1 MRILALLPLLIL
13 LLFIVGSLAALLGQ
27 LEVTTL
33 GTLLR
38 DAEIR
43 FAFGLSLATALLSLL
58 LACVIALPAA
68 WALVRLDL
76 PGKRW
81 INLLLDLPMVT
92 PPLVTGIGLL
102 LLLGQQ
108 GMVGSWWPALAQ
120 RLFSPLGIVIA
131 QTYVASAILLR
142 SASAA
147 LAAIDRAWLETAH
160 NLGLAPLY
168 LSAGGDPVSV
178 ARLGEWGGTGVVAG
192 AGGVRRD
199 LDVGGRDADEDRDA
213 TDRGVSQHCRWRF
226 LRRRRLCVIADRAGV
241 FAAVVAAW
249 DTSPRRGGTTCCMLK
264 GYSAPFCARS
274 A

>member
-13 LLFIVGSLAALLGQ
+13 LLFIVGSLAALLVQ

-33 GTLLR
+33 STLLR

-160 NLGLAPLY
+160 NLGLAPLATFLLVEIPLVWRALVSGAVLALSRALGEFGATLMLAGATRMKTETLPIAVY
-168 LSAGGDPVSV
+168 LNIAGGDFS
-178 ARLGEWGGTGVVAG
+178 
-192 AGGVRRD
+192 
-199 LDVGGRDADEDRDA
+199 
-213 TDRGVSQHCRWRF
+213 
-226 LRRRRLCVIADRAGV
+226 
-241 FAAVVAAW
+241 AAVGCALLLIVLAFLLLLLLHGIRPHAEEGRRAA
-249 DTSPRRGGTTCCMLK
+249 C
-264 GYSAPFCARS
+264 
-274 A
+274 